1 MTIRSHLFLFALCVI
16 VPVLA
21 FALYVSVQLLE
32 QNRTAIQNGAMDRAR
47 ALMTAVDAE
56 LIGSTTSLRA
66 LATSSALEVGDLR
79 TFHEQAERVRLSQPN
94 WRSISLVTAPDMRS
108 IFHSARPFG
117 TVLPAI
123 AESSDVE
130 RMLKT
135 RSPLVGNVVTGPLL
149 EVPLIPVRVP
159 VMKNGEVA
167 YILSASVEPQSFEG
181 LILQQNLPAGWVIAI
196 ADGNRR
202 FVVRIPS
209 RPAGSP
215 VAEVFRTAMLGAAQG
230 WNRGAT
236 VEGQD
241 TYQAHFTS
249 PYSGWTVG
257 LAIPAG
263 IVDAGALRS
272 RWLLTL
278 GAILSILIATLIAV
292 VIGRRIVGPIIGL
305 AASARAIGGG
315 APPPAQFP
323 LVRELAAVVSALE
336 EAGNAVRDR
345 QRLVEREKQALMESD
360 VAKDQFI
367 AMLSHELRNPLS
379 ALTAAAHLLNLP
391 GVNAK
396 ASEHAR
402 GVIGRQT
409 RHMTRLIED
418 LLDINRVVMGK
429 ATLIHEV
436 LDLAEVA
443 GEVERTWRG
452 SGRFAN
458 HTVGLDTSS
467 AIIEADRSRVEQIF
481 TNLLENA
488 LKFTPSGGKIDI
500 VVRQEGGEAVLRIN
514 DDGVGIE
521 PEMIERVF
529 ELFVQGPQALDRLS
543 GGLGVGL
550 ALVKGLVELHG
561 GTVSISSGG
570 HERGASFSVHFPLA
584 EARSFPLAAQGPVSS
599 NAQTSRNILIVE
611 DNEDAR
617 EMLRVM
623 LDVAGHQ
630 VRDAGNAADAL
641 RMAAGE
647 VPDVMI
653 LDIGLPDMDGYELA
667 ARVRESAWG
676 EGVLL
681 IALTGYGQ
689 AEDKRRA
696 LEAGFDAHATKPV
709 LPEQIEAL
717 IESAGRAM
725 ESKAG

>member
-1 MTIRSHLFLFALCVI
+1 MTIRSHLFLLALCVI

-21 FALYVSVQLLE
+21 FAAYVSVRLLE
-32 QNRTAIQNGAMDRAR
+32 QNRTAIQNGATDRAR
-47 ALMTAVDAE
+47 AMMTAVDAE
-56 LIGSTTSLRA
+56 LKGSISSLQA
-66 LATSSALEVGDLR
+66 LATSRAVEAGDLR
-79 TFHEQAERVRLSQPN
+79 TFHEEAERVRLSQPS
-94 WRSISLVTAPDMRS
+94 WSRISLATASDMRQ
-108 IFHSARPFG
+108 ILNTARPFG

-130 RMLKT
+130 SMLET
-135 RSPLVGNVVTGPLL
+135 RSPLVGNVVTGPVLG
-149 EVPLIPVRVP
+149 VPLIQVRVP

-167 YILSASVEPQSFEG
+167 YILSAGIQPQSFES
-181 LILQQNLPAGWVIAI
+181 LIRQQNLPAGWVMAI

-202 FVVRIPS
+202 FVARIPS

-215 VAEVFRTAMLGAAQG
+215 VAEVFGSAMLGAPQG
-230 WNRGAT
+230 WNRGTT

-249 PYSGWTVG
+249 PYSRWTVG

-263 IVDAGALRS
+263 IVNAGAVRS
-272 RWLLTL
+272 GWLLTL
-278 GAILSILIATLIAV
+278 GAILSILIATLIAL
-292 VIGRRIVGPIIGL
+292 VIGRRIVVPIIGL

-315 APPPAQFP
+315 APPPAQLP
-323 LVRELAAVVSALE
+323 LFRELEAVASALA
-336 EAGNAVRDR
+336 EAGNAVRER
-345 QRLVEREKQALMESD
+345 QRLVEREKQVLLESD
-360 VAKDQFI
+360 LAKDQFI

-409 RHMTRLIED
+409 KHMTRLIED

-429 ATLIHEV
+429 ATLIREV
-436 LDLAEVA
+436 LDLAELA
-443 GEVERTWRG
+443 GEAVQTLRA
-452 SGRFAN
+452 SGRLAN
-458 HTVGLDTSS
+458 HSVGLDASS
-467 AIIEADRSRVEQIF
+467 ALVEADRSRVEQIF

-488 LKFTPSGGKIDI
+488 LKFTPSGGKINV
-500 VVRQEGGEAVLRIN
+500 VVRPVGGEAMLRVT
-514 DDGVGIE
+514 DDGEGID
-521 PEMIERVF
+521 PAMIERIF
-529 ELFVQGPQALDRLS
+529 GLFVQGPQALDRQS

-561 GTVSISSGG
+561 GTVSVSSGG
-570 HERGASFSVHFPLA
+570 RGRGASFTVHFPLA
-584 EARSFPLAAQGPVSS
+584 ESLGSIHAAKGPVSTNDRATRS
-599 NAQTSRNILIVE
+599 ILIVE
-611 DNEDAR
+611 DNNDAR

-623 LDVAGHQ
+623 LVVAGHR
-630 VRDAGNAADAL
+630 VRGAGTAADAL
-641 RMAAGE
+641 RMAAAE

-653 LDIGLPDMDGYELA
+653 SDIGLPDMDGYELA

-709 LPEQIEAL
+709 LPEQLEVL
-717 IESAGRAM
+717 IESAGRA
-725 ESKAG
+725 ATI